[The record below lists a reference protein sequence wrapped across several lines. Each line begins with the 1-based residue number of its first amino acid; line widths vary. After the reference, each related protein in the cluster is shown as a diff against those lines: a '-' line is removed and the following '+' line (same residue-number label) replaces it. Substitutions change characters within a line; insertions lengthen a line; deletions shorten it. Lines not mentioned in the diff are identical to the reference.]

1 MLAAGQ
7 YGAMFFAGYPHRMDR
22 FMGFLPI
29 ACPCKDAD
37 IPRFRQSSSTG
48 LRAGLFLGG
57 EHQTQQAQIVMW
69 PHPHSVIPGSA
80 GTDGKLRV
88 DMTHHN

>member
-7 YGAMFFAGYPHRMDR
+7 YGAMFFAAYPRRMDR

-37 IPRFRQSSSTG
+37 IPRY
-48 LRAGLFLGG
+48 
-57 EHQTQQAQIVMW
+57 
-69 PHPHSVIPGSA
+69 GSLLQPA
-80 GTDGKLRV
+80 FGPVFFCAAYRL
-88 DMTHHN
+88 

>member
-37 IPRFRQSSSTG
+37 IPRLGSLLQPALGPVFFRGRGTG
-48 LRAGLFLGG
+48 GYRWSADG
-57 EHQTQQAQIVMW
+57 ETS
-69 PHPHSVIPGSA
+69 PTFVIPALSRDPQPSA
-80 GTDGKLRV
+80 AS
-88 DMTHHN
+88 

>member
-57 EHQTQQAQIVMW
+57 
-69 PHPHSVIPGSA
+69 
-80 GTDGKLRV
+80 
-88 DMTHHN
+88 